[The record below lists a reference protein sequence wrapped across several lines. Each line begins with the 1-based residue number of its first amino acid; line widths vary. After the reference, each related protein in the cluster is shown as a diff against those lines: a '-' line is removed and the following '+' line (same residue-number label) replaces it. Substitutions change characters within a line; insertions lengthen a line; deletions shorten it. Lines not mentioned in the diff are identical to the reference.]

1 MSIDM
6 HAHWR
11 PAELVDALR
20 LRTSDPRVFRNDD
33 GRACI
38 IIPADKETRTVDE
51 IAKKDVPTGKKYKI
65 VPVSD
70 ISSDR
75 SFRNAWT
82 VDEADLT
89 DGVGE

>member
-1 MSIDM
+1 MADTNYRIIYKDDTG
-6 HAHWR
+6 R
-11 PAELVDALR
+11 VNILVPAARE
-20 LRTSDPRVFRNDD
+20 LRTL
-33 GRACI
+33 
-38 IIPADKETRTVDE
+38 EE

>member
-1 MSIDM
+1 MADTNYRI
-6 HAHWR
+6 
-11 PAELVDALR
+11 VYK
-20 LRTSDPRVFRNDD
+20 DD
-33 GRACI
+33 SGRAI
-38 IIPADKETRTVDE
+38 ILSPAANESRTLEE

-70 ISSDR
+70 VSTDR